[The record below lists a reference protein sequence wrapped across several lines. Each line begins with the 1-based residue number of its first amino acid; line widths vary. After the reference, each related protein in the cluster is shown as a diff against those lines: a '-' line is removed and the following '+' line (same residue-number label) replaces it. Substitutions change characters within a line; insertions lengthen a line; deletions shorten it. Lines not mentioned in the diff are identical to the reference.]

1 MQNMTNIQKKSLVNN
16 IFVAI
21 LLLLINFS
29 ISLELG
35 KVSYS
40 FSATGIVSS
49 IILMVGL
56 NKYRKENSKLNI
68 LFYVALIYLFV
79 LIVSPFV
86 MMLVLNKH
94 MPNMGYLVN
103 LMMNLETIGELDFKQ
118 LNKIMEFLVSL
129 KEPIAISLILS
140 FVFSEIPLCAMIYF
154 SGKTLLVIGQD
165 VSSSYGEEAHR
176 YAKKTIISAL
186 VTSIIALVV
195 VLLVFEGLSGIL
207 FTYVGDVMF
216 VNNAQSLLTISG
228 ALSIALM
235 VVSIMYLVFFIKFLV
250 RINKLASDINVNQDN
265 NTNEYQG

>member
-1 MQNMTNIQKKSLVNN
+1 MQNMTNLQKKSLVNN

-29 ISLELG
+29 FSLDFG
-35 KVSYS
+35 NVSYS
-40 FSATGIVSS
+40 FSATGIAAS

-56 NKYRKENSKLNI
+56 NKYRNGNSKLNT

-79 LIVSPFV
+79 LIISPFV
-86 MMLVLNKH
+86 MMLVLNKY
-94 MPNMGYLVN
+94 MPNMEYLVN
-103 LMMNLETIGELDFKQ
+103 LMMNLEATGDLNFDQ
-118 LNKIMEFLVSL
+118 LNEMMEFLVGL
-129 KEPIAISLILS
+129 KEPLAISLILS
-140 FVFSEIPLCAMIYF
+140 LVFSQIPLCALLYF

-165 VSSSYGEEAHR
+165 VDSSYGEEAHR
-176 YAKKTIISAL
+176 YANKTIISAL
-186 VTSIIALVV
+186 VTAIVALVV
-195 VLLVFEGLSGIL
+195 VLLAFEGLSGIL
-207 FTYVGDVMF
+207 FTYVGGVMF

-265 NTNEYQG
+265 NPNDYQG

>member
-1 MQNMTNIQKKSLVNN
+1 
-16 IFVAI
+16 
-21 LLLLINFS
+21 
-29 ISLELG
+29 
-35 KVSYS
+35 
-40 FSATGIVSS
+40 
-49 IILMVGL
+49 
-56 NKYRKENSKLNI
+56 
-68 LFYVALIYLFV
+68 
-79 LIVSPFV
+79 
-86 MMLVLNKH
+86 
-94 MPNMGYLVN
+94 
-103 LMMNLETIGELDFKQ
+103 
-118 LNKIMEFLVSL
+118 MEFLVSL

-186 VTSIIALVV
+186 VTAIVALVV

-228 ALSIALM
+228 ALSIPLM

-265 NTNEYQG
+265 NLNDYQG

>member
-1 MQNMTNIQKKSLVNN
+1 MQNMTNLQKKSLVNN

-35 KVSYS
+35 NVSYS
-40 FSATGIVSS
+40 FSATGIAAS
-49 IILMVGL
+49 IILMVVL

-94 MPNMGYLVN
+94 MPNMEYLVN
-103 LMMNLETIGELDFKQ
+103 LMLNIEATGDLNFDQ
-118 LNKIMEFLVSL
+118 LNEMVEFLVSL
-129 KEPIAISLILS
+129 KEPLAISLILS
-140 FVFSEIPLCAMIYF
+140 LVFSEIPLCAMIYF

-195 VLLVFEGLSGIL
+195 VLLVFEGLGGIL

-216 VNNAQSLLTISG
+216 VDNAQSLLTISG
-228 ALSIALM
+228 ALSIVLM

-265 NTNEYQG
+265 NLNDYQE

>member
-1 MQNMTNIQKKSLVNN
+1 MQNMTNLQKKSLVNN

-29 ISLELG
+29 FSLDFG
-35 KVSYS
+35 NVSYS
-40 FSATGIVSS
+40 FSATGIAAS

-56 NKYRKENSKLNI
+56 NKYRKENSKLNT

-86 MMLVLNKH
+86 MMLVLNKY
-94 MPNMGYLVN
+94 MPNMEYLVD
-103 LMMNLETIGELDFKQ
+103 LMMNIEAAGELNFDQ
-118 LNKIMEFLVSL
+118 LNNIMEFLVSL

-140 FVFSEIPLCAMIYF
+140 FVFSQIPLCAMIYF
-154 SGKTLLVIGQD
+154 SGKTLLFIGQD

-186 VTSIIALVV
+186 VTAIVALVV

-207 FTYVGDVMF
+207 FTYVGGVMF

-228 ALSIALM
+228 ALSIPLM

-265 NTNEYQG
+265 NLNDYQG

>member
-35 KVSYS
+35 NVSYS
-40 FSATGIVSS
+40 FSATGIAAS

-68 LFYVALIYLFV
+68 LFYMALIYLFV

-94 MPNMGYLVN
+94 MPNMEYLVD
-103 LMMNLETIGELDFKQ
+103 LMLNLEATGDLNFDQ
-118 LNKIMEFLVSL
+118 LNEMVEFLVSL
-129 KEPIAISLILS
+129 KEPLAISLILS

-165 VSSSYGEEAHR
+165 VSSSYGKEAHR

-228 ALSIALM
+228 ALSIPLM

-265 NTNEYQG
+265 NTNDYQG

>member
-176 YAKKTIISAL
+176 YAKKTIISAV

-228 ALSIALM
+228 ALSIPLM

-265 NTNEYQG
+265 NLNDYQG

>member
-1 MQNMTNIQKKSLVNN
+1 MQNMTNLQKKNLVNN

-29 ISLELG
+29 ISLEFR

-40 FSATGIVSS
+40 FSATGIAAS

-68 LFYVALIYLFV
+68 LFYMALIYLFV

-103 LMMNLETIGELDFKQ
+103 LMMNLETIGELDFNQ

-140 FVFSEIPLCAMIYF
+140 LVFSEIPLCAMIYF
-154 SGKTLLVIGQD
+154 SGKTLLFIGQD

-195 VLLVFEGLSGIL
+195 VLLMFEGLSGIL

-228 ALSIALM
+228 ALSIPLM

-265 NTNEYQG
+265 NLNDYQE